1 MTIAARSPNSQ
12 TIYTRE
18 AEARKEYRLCFI
30 EGILQMVA
38 VNREQLVCYGGYK
51 GPFIHPIATGE
62 QRHRVKDRQPIYSFK
77 INALSFGVNNLS
89 E

>member
-1 MTIAARSPNSQ
+1 
-12 TIYTRE
+12 
-18 AEARKEYRLCFI
+18 
-30 EGILQMVA
+30 MVA

-62 QRHRVKDRQPIYSFK
+62 QRHRVNDRQPIYSFE